1 MPRKINL
8 ILTIL
13 PIFTVLTFFSLVNR
27 GKSQDLLTITPQ
39 EVKTKLDSTKELIII
54 DVRSEMEFRGE
65 LGHIPGTVLHP
76 LPEIDNWVLE
86 FSDRK
91 NQEIILV
98 CRSGNRSARAA
109 RYLIE
114 HGFTNV
120 KNMTGGT
127 LQWNLNKY
135 PIEK

>member
-1 MPRKINL
+1 MPRKIKL
-8 ILTIL
+8 MLTRL
-13 PIFTVLTFFSLVNR
+13 SIFTVLIFFSLVNC

-39 EVKTKLDSTKELIII
+39 EVKTKLDSTKGLIII
-54 DVRSEMEFRGE
+54 DVRSELEFRGE
-65 LGHIPGTVLHP
+65 LGHIPGAVLHP
-76 LPEIDNWVLE
+76 LPEINNWVSE
-86 FSDRK
+86 FSDGK

-98 CRSGNRSARAA
+98 CRSGNRSAQAT

-120 KNMTGGT
+120 KNMTGGM
-127 LQWNLNKY
+127 LEWNLNKY